1 MADPMLHQEN
11 RGASASSEAHGTQPP
26 AILLPVAATGNP
38 QGHETSHPV
47 QDGVV
52 LRLALWVLMGGIA
65 AESILAS
72 RNEPPVA

>member
-1 MADPMLHQEN
+1 MVDPILDQEN
-11 RGASASSEAHGTQPP
+11 RGASAPSEDCRTEPP

-38 QGHETSHPV
+38 EGHGPSHPV

-52 LRLALWVLMGGIA
+52 LRLALWVLMGGTA

-72 RNEPPVA
+72 RNETPVA